1 MSMYGRDPWGG
12 PLEIHADSAT
22 DDDRSRNLDLDRAA
36 LSMTSRQLDETQ
48 QSWLLARPGD
58 QGRKKKKYVDLGC
71 LIVSRKLFLW
81 TVGSIVA
88 AAVLAG
94 FITLIVKTV
103 PHHHRPSPPPDNYT
117 LALRKALMFFN
128 AQRSG
133 RIPKHNNV
141 SWRGNSGMKDG
152 LSDPSY
158 GRSLVGGFYDAGDAI
173 KFNFPGSFAMTM
185 LSWSVIE
192 YSAKYEAAGELG
204 HVKEIIKWGVDY
216 LLKTF
221 NSSADTIDRI
231 AAQVGQGDTSGGTNP
246 NDHYCWTRP
255 EDIDYPRPVYE
266 CHSCSDLAA
275 EMAAALSSASIVF
288 KDNKAYSQ
296 KLVHGAATLWK
307 FSRNQRGRY
316 SEGGSDAATFYNSTS
331 YWDEFVWGGA
341 WMYLA
346 TGNTSYLQ
354 LSTHPKLAKHA
365 GAFWGGPDYGVLS
378 WDNKLTG
385 AQVLLS
391 RLRLFLSPGY
401 PYEEMLRTF
410 HNQTG
415 IVMCS
420 YLPVFT
426 SFNRTKGGLI
436 QLNHGRPQP
445 LQYVVN
451 AAFLAALYSDYLEAA
466 DTPGWY
472 CGPNFYSAAV
482 LREFA
487 RTQIDYILGKNPRK
501 MSYVVGYGN
510 HYPKHVH
517 HRGASIPKNGVK
529 YSCKGGW
536 KWRDTKKPN
545 PHTIIGA
552 MVAGPDRHDG
562 FRDVRTNY
570 NYTEPTLAGNAGLVA
585 ALVAL
590 SGKSTG
596 VDKNTIFSAVPPMSP
611 TPPPPPAPWKP

>member
-1 MSMYGRDPWGG
+1 MERRDFDEISGALFSLPFAAG
-12 PLEIHADSAT
+12 P
-22 DDDRSRNLDLDRAA
+22 
-36 LSMTSRQLDETQ
+36 
-48 QSWLLARPGD
+48 
-58 QGRKKKKYVDLGC
+58 
-71 LIVSRKLFLW
+71 
-81 TVGSIVA
+81 
-88 AAVLAG
+88 
-94 FITLIVKTV
+94 
-103 PHHHRPSPPPDNYT
+103 
-117 LALRKALMFFN
+117 
-128 AQRSG
+128 
-133 RIPKHNNV
+133 IPKHNNV

-152 LSDPSY
+152 ISDPSY
-158 GRSLVGGFYDAGDAI
+158 GKGLVGGFYDAGDAI
-173 KFNFPGSFAMTM
+173 KFNFPASFAMTM

-192 YSAKYEAAGELG
+192 YSAKYDAAGELG

-216 LLKTF
+216 LLETF

-231 AAQVGQGDTSGGTNP
+231 ATQVGQGATSGGANP

-275 EMAAALSSASIVF
+275 EMAAALAAASIVF

-316 SEGGSDAATFYNSTS
+316 SEGGSDASIFYNSTS

-346 TGNTSYLQ
+346 TGNASYLQ

-378 WDNKLTG
+378 WDSKLTG

-420 YLPVFT
+420 YLPVFN

-451 AAFLAALYSDYLEAA
+451 AAFLASVYSDYLEAS

-472 CGPNFYSAAV
+472 CGPNFFPAGA
-482 LREFA
+482 LRDFA
-487 RTQIDYILGKNPRK
+487 RTQIDYILGKNPQK
-501 MSYVVGYGN
+501 MSYVVGFGKR
-510 HYPKHVH
+510 YPKHVH

-545 PHTIIGA
+545 PNTIFGA
-552 MVAGPDRHDG
+552 MVAGPDRQDG
-562 FRDVRTNY
+562 FRDVRMNY

-585 ALVAL
+585 ALVSL
-590 SGKSTG
+590 SGESTG
-596 VDKNTIFSAVPPMSP
+596 VDKNTMFSAVPPMSP
-611 TPPPPPAPWKP
+611 TPPPPPAPWRP